1 MQQRYVPS
9 TTSDRRFKALPALA
23 LAFGLTLMAA
33 CQSPSQ
39 KQAQAPTPAEAIA
52 QEPLPAAPPPP
63 SPPAPREESGLD
75 QIVVTGN
82 RVGAGDAERAYRAAP
97 SPSAVAPSAPL
108 MMVAPEVN
116 RETYA
121 EIDSNGI
128 LRVAEQPVSTFSI
141 DVDTGAYSNIR
152 RMLQAGQRP
161 PSDAVRIEE
170 LINYFSYD
178 YTPPRAGDAPFAFA
192 TELAPSPFQSKRLLL
207 QVALQAQALEAKD
220 LPPANLVFLI
230 DTSGSMFSADKL
242 PLLKRGFALLVNQL
256 RGQDSVA
263 IVAYA
268 GSAGLVLPP
277 TKGTQ
282 RGEILAALE
291 RLEAGGSTN
300 GGAGIALAY
309 AVARQGKV
317 AGGINRVILAT
328 DGDFN
333 VGTVSHNALE
343 TMVADER
350 ASGIA
355 LSVLGFGTGNYNE
368 QTAERLA
375 DIGNGNYAYIDSLM
389 EARKVLVSQMGGT
402 LHTLASD
409 VKIQIE
415 FNPAVVAEYRLLGYE
430 NRLLA
435 REDFDND
442 RVDAGE
448 IGAGHSV
455 TALYEIALVGS
466 GGEANAPL
474 RYADPASADA
484 RGDEIALL
492 RLRYKRPGEDA
503 SRLLEQPIARASL
516 RDQPSANLGFA
527 AAVAGYGELLRGGE
541 HAGEMSWDRVEQLAV
556 AARGDDRD
564 GLRGEFLQLVGLARS
579 LTGADSAAR

>member
-9 TTSDRRFKALPALA
+9 TTSDRRFKALPAFA
-23 LAFGLTLMAA
+23 LAFGLTLLAA

-82 RVGAGDAERAYRAAP
+82 RVGAGDAKRAYRAAP

-192 TELAPSPFQSKRLLL
+192 TELAPSPFHSKRLLL

-242 PLLKRGFALLVNQL
+242 PLLKRGCALLVNQL
-256 RGQDSVA
+256 RAQDSVA

-277 TKGTQ
+277 TKGAQ
-282 RGEILAALE
+282 RGESLAALE
-291 RLEAGGSTN
+291 WLVAGGSTN

-343 TMVADER
+343 TMVADQR
-350 ASGIA
+350 ASGVA

-466 GGEANAPL
+466 GGEASAPL
-474 RYADPASADA
+474 RYADAASADA
-484 RGDEIALL
+484 RGEEIALL
-492 RLRYKRPGEDA
+492 RLRYKRPGEDS

-516 RDQPSANLGFA
+516 REAPSANLGFA

-541 HAGEMSWDRVEQLAV
+541 HAGEMSWDRVEKLAV

>member
-1 MQQRYVPS
+1 MQQRHASPS
-9 TTSDRRFKALPALA
+9 LPHRRMSLLPAFALA
-23 LAFGLTLMAA
+23 LGLTLLAA

-39 KQAQAPTPAEAIA
+39 KPAQAPAGPATPEQHAI
-52 QEPLPAAPPPP
+52 AAPPPP
-63 SPPAPREESGLD
+63 MPTPREEASLD
-75 QIVVTGN
+75 RVTVTGS
-82 RVGAGDAERAYRAAP
+82 RTRAGNAERAYRTAP
-97 SPSAVAPSAPL
+97 SPASIAPASPL
-108 MMVAPEVN
+108 TFVAPEVD

-121 EIDSNGI
+121 EITRNGI

-152 RMLQAGQRP
+152 RLLHAGQRP
-161 PSDAVRIEE
+161 PTDAVRIEE
-170 LINYFSYD
+170 LINYFGYD
-178 YTPPRAGDAPFAFA
+178 YPAPRAGDAPFAFA
-192 TELAPSPFQSKRLLL
+192 TELAPSPFNDKRLLL
-207 QVALQAQALEAKD
+207 QIALQAQAVDASA

-256 RGQDSVA
+256 RAQDSVA

-277 TKGTQ
+277 TRGTQ

-309 AVARQGKV
+309 AVARQAQV
-317 AGGINRVILAT
+317 AGGINRVILAS

-333 VGTVSHNALE
+333 VGTVNHNALE
-343 TMVADER
+343 TMVADQR
-350 ASGIA
+350 KSGIA

-368 QTAERLA
+368 RTAERLA

-389 EARKVLVSQMGGT
+389 EARKVLVAQMGGT

-430 NRLLA
+430 NRLLK

-442 RVDAGE
+442 QVDAGE

-466 GGEANAPL
+466 GGEASAPL
-474 RYADPASADA
+474 RYADANGAAAA
-484 RGDEIALL
+484 RSDELALL
-492 RLRYKRPGEDA
+492 RLRYKRPGETA
-503 SRLLEQPIARASL
+503 SQLLEQPIARTSL
-516 RDQPSANLGFA
+516 RAQPSANLGFA

-541 HAGEMSWDRVEQLAV
+541 HAGAMSWDRVEHLAV
-556 AARGDDRD
+556 AARGEDRD

-579 LTGADSAAR
+579 LTGADSAQR

>member
-1 MQQRYVPS
+1 MPMHAARPAD
-9 TTSDRRFKALPALA
+9 TFRPRRLHALGLA
-23 LAFGLTLMAA
+23 LGVGLLAA
-33 CQSPSQ
+33 CQGPAQKAAQPPEEPIATAPRQDEQREDELERIEVSGTRISQ
-39 KQAQAPTPAEAIA
+39 VREVARLAPLAS
-52 QEPLPAAPPPP
+52 PPPP
-63 SPPAPREESGLD
+63 PAPM
-75 QIVVTGN
+75 
-82 RVGAGDAERAYRAAP
+82 
-97 SPSAVAPSAPL
+97 SASA
-108 MMVAPEVN
+108 VN
-116 RETYA
+116 REHYA
-121 EIDSNGI
+121 EIERNGI
-128 LRVAEQPVSTFSI
+128 QRVAEQPVSTFSI

-152 RMLQAGQRP
+152 RMLLAGQRP

-170 LINYFSYD
+170 LINYFGYD
-178 YTPPRAGDAPFAFA
+178 YPAPRAGEKPFAFA
-192 TELAPSPFQSKRLLL
+192 TELAPSPFHDKRLLL
-207 QVALQAQALEAKD
+207 QVALQAQTVDARG

-230 DTSGSMFSADKL
+230 DTSGSMQDSDKL

-256 RGQDSVA
+256 RDEDSVA
-263 IVAYA
+263 IVTYA

-277 TKGTQ
+277 TPGAR

-309 AVARQGKV
+309 AVAKQARV
-317 AGGINRVILAT
+317 ENGINRVILAS

-333 VGTVSHNALE
+333 VGTVDHNALE
-343 TMVADER
+343 TLVADQR
-350 ASGIA
+350 KSGVA

-375 DIGNGNYAYIDSLM
+375 DIGDGNYAYIDSLL
-389 EARKVLVSQMGGT
+389 EARKVLVAQMGGT

-409 VKIQIE
+409 VKIQVE

-466 GGEANAPL
+466 GGEASAPL
-474 RYADPASADA
+474 RYAPANAVAEA
-484 RGDEIALL
+484 RSDEIALL
-492 RLRYKRPGEDA
+492 RLRYKRPGED
-503 SRLLEQPIARASL
+503 SSQLIEQPIARSSL
-516 RDQPSANLGFA
+516 QAQPSANLGFA

-541 HAGEMSWDRVEQLAV
+541 HAGAMDWDRVEQLAV
-556 AARGDDRD
+556 AARGEDRD

-579 LTGADSAAR
+579 LTAAEAPAR

>member
-1 MQQRYVPS
+1 MQQRYAPS
-9 TTSDRRFKALPALA
+9 EVSVRLLKALPVFA
-23 LAFGLTLMAA
+23 LAFGLTLLAA

-39 KQAQAPTPAEAIA
+39 KQAQTPIPSEPAA
-52 QEPLPAAPPPP
+52 QDQPPSAPPPP
-63 SPPAPREESGLD
+63 PVGREESSLD
-75 QIVVTGN
+75 LIVVTGN
-82 RVGAGDAERAYRAAP
+82 RVRAGDAERAYRAAP

-121 EIDSNGI
+121 EIERNGI

-192 TELAPSPFQSKRLLL
+192 TELAPSPFHSKRLLL

-256 RGQDSVA
+256 RAQDSVA

-277 TKGTQ
+277 TRGAQ

-309 AVARQGKV
+309 AVARQAEV
-317 AGGINRVILAT
+317 RGGINRVILAT

-389 EARKVLVSQMGGT
+389 EARKVLVAQMGGT

-430 NRLLA
+430 NRLLK

-474 RYADPASADA
+474 RYADAARADA
-484 RGDEIALL
+484 RGEEIALL
-492 RLRYKRPGEDA
+492 RLRYKRPGKEA
-503 SRLLEQPIARASL
+503 SQLLEQPIARASL

-579 LTGADSAAR
+579 LTGAESAGR

>member
-1 MQQRYVPS
+1 MQQRHIPPS
-9 TTSDRRFKALPALA
+9 RPAPRINTLPAFALA
-23 LAFGLTLMAA
+23 LGLTLLSA
-33 CQSPSQ
+33 CQNPSF
-39 KQAQAPTPAEAIA
+39 KQNPQTVAPPVEEQAEVVVP
-52 QEPLPAAPPPP
+52 PPPP
-63 SPPAPREESGLD
+63 SPPIAGQSLD
-75 QIVVTGN
+75 QISVTGS
-82 RVGAGDAERAYRAAP
+82 RVSDRGESRAYR
-97 SPSAVAPSAPL
+97 VAPSAAMP
-108 MMVAPEVN
+108 APTLNFVPADTQ

-121 EIDSNGI
+121 EIVRNGI
-128 LRVAEQPVSTFSI
+128 QRVAEQPVSTFSI

-152 RMLQAGQRP
+152 RMLRAGQRP
-161 PSDAVRIEE
+161 PTDAIRIEE
-170 LINYFSYD
+170 LVNYFNYE
-178 YTPPRAGDAPFAFA
+178 YAAPRSADTPFAFA
-192 TELAPSPFQSKRLLL
+192 TELAPSPFNAKRLLL
-207 QVALQAQALEAKD
+207 QVALQAQAVDAKD

-256 RGQDSVA
+256 RAQDSVA

-277 TKGTQ
+277 TKGSR

-309 AVARQGKV
+309 SVARQAKT
-317 AGGINRVILAT
+317 ADGINRVILAS

-333 VGTVSHNALE
+333 VGTVNHNALE
-343 TMVADER
+343 TLVADQR
-350 ASGIA
+350 KSGIA

-409 VKIQIE
+409 VKIQVE

-430 NRLLA
+430 NRLLN

-466 GGEANAPL
+466 GGEASAPL
-474 RYADPASADA
+474 RYAANAA
-484 RGDEIALL
+484 ATTRNDELGLL
-492 RLRYKRPGEDA
+492 RLRYKRPGEEY
-503 SRLLEQPIARASL
+503 SRLLEQPIARADL
-516 RDQPSANLGFA
+516 RETPSANLGFA

-556 AARGDDRD
+556 AARGTDRD

-579 LTGADSAAR
+579 LTGADAALR